1 MPTKTADPP
10 TLHVSDLAKELQMTA
25 AELIQQLTD
34 LGITVSGPADLI
46 DDETAQTVRELNTK
60 SPDEAKT
67 VEFPSGGT
75 VKDLAVAMGIKPAD
89 VQKRLMDMGVL
100 AAVNQ
105 RLSPDAARKLASLY
119 GFTVKLK
126 ASPPVMPASTA
137 KPKHKTPGGGTVP
150 RPPVV
155 TILGHV
161 DHGKTSLLDAI
172 REAKVVEGEFGGIT
186 QHIGAYQV
194 EIDHEGEKRK
204 ITFLDTPGHAA
215 FTQMRARGAS
225 VTDIAVLVVAADDG
239 IMPQTVEAISHAK
252 AAEVPILVAIN
263 KIDLEDANPERVK
276 QQLTEQGLVIEDWG
290 GDIICVGVSARTGEG
305 IPELLEN
312 LTILSEVLELK
323 ANPNRAASGIVIE

>member
-126 ASPPVMPASTA
+126 ASPPVMPASPRSPST
-137 KPKHKTPGGGTVP
+137 
-150 RPPVV
+150 RPPAEEP
-155 TILGHV
+155 
-161 DHGKTSLLDAI
+161 S
-172 REAKVVEGEFGGIT
+172 
-186 QHIGAYQV
+186 
-194 EIDHEGEKRK
+194 
-204 ITFLDTPGHAA
+204 
-215 FTQMRARGAS
+215 RARPS
-225 VTDIAVLVVAADDG
+225 
-239 IMPQTVEAISHAK
+239 S
-252 AAEVPILVAIN
+252 
-263 KIDLEDANPERVK
+263 
-276 QQLTEQGLVIEDWG
+276 
-290 GDIICVGVSARTGEG
+290 
-305 IPELLEN
+305 
-312 LTILSEVLELK
+312 
-323 ANPNRAASGIVIE
+323 